1 MMMAEVTRRKP
12 PRPDPEEVVTVLSI
26 GVQEEDQEELR
37 RIFHSSNWVMHE
49 ARDCKEALQF
59 LKGTPLGVV
68 LCESSLS
75 EGCWKNVL
83 DACSRLRRPP
93 LLVVTSRKADDTL
106 WSEVLNLGGY
116 DVLAQPYDR
125 AEVVR
130 ILSLAWLHWKTSM
143 SARPR
148 QLAAC
153 AS

>member
-1 MMMAEVTRRKP
+1 MAEATRRKP

-26 GVQEEDQEELR
+26 GVPEQEQEELR

-49 ARDCKEALQF
+49 ARDCREAVQF
-59 LKGTPLGVV
+59 LKGNPLGVV
-68 LCESSLS
+68 LCESSFG
-75 EGCWKNVL
+75 EKCWKNML
-83 DACSRLRRPP
+83 EECSRLRRPP

-143 SARPR
+143 TAPPR
-148 QLAAC
+148 QLAAY